1 MRSSSKQNHQN
12 EGRNGKVRHPAQSSP
27 TALER
32 ILAAVPEPQR
42 IEASRRLHELAQ
54 NPDDPFYILFAT
66 ILADAEKSRTAGITA
81 LRADL
86 KPQTAELQKIGKA
99 LFTTGFVRRAIL
111 GRLALWLAM
120 TATTVILTLWGINYL
135 SGQQVNAI
143 APYIKN
149 QNTLEAFTKSLD
161 ETNKLNRSA
170 QKTAI
175 AILAVSALLN
185 TPDIN
190 IAKIAGSDKWIIW
203 GRGLTVGKS
212 DTGEEAVEL
221 KNNTLDDFVEMDL
234 FRQKI
239 EPARDA
245 LQKAETLRQP

>member
-1 MRSSSKQNHQN
+1 MAEAAHNKT
-12 EGRNGKVRHPAQSSP
+12 

-120 TATTVILTLWGINYL
+120 TATTATLTLWGINYL
-135 SGQQVNAI
+135 AGKQVDAI
-143 APYIKN
+143 APYIRN
-149 QNTLEAFTKSLD
+149 RETLEAFAQSLD
-161 ETNKLNRSA
+161 ETSKLNRSA
-170 QKTAI
+170 LKSAVS
-175 AILAVSALLN
+175 ILAVAALVN
-185 TPDIN
+185 TPDV
-190 IAKIAGSDKWIIW
+190 KLGKDGDQWIIW
-203 GRGLTVGKS
+203 GRGLKVSKTE
-212 DTGEEAVEL
+212 TGEDVVVL
-221 KNNTLDDFVEMDL
+221 KNNTLDDFVETGL
-234 FRQKI
+234 LEKSAT
-239 EPARDA
+239 AREA
-245 LQKAETLRQP
+245 LEQAEKLRKQP